1 MDDSGISK
9 GIGVLY
15 HGLDGLEAGGTAGY
29 IHYLTL
35 HLVVLSVR

>member
-15 HGLDGLEAGGTAGY
+15 HGLDGLKPGEVAVMLLN
-29 IHYLTL
+29 IFII
-35 HLVVLSVR
+35 